1 MLVVIDTNVLV
12 SAFWSRKGAPAQILA
27 LIQNGRLTPCYDSRI
42 LAEYRRI
49 LRRPKFNFF
58 EWEIIGVLTQI
69 ESDGMSVVPC
79 PLAVPFIDEEDRKF
93 YEVARHCN
101 ATLITGNLKHFPKDE
116 FVISVAEFMTSILPD
131 GQ

>member
-12 SAFWSRKGAPAQILA
+12 SAFWSKNGAPAQILA

-49 LRRPKFNFF
+49 LRRSKFDFS
-58 EWEIIGVLTQI
+58 EWEIAGVLAQI

-79 PLAVPFIDEEDRKF
+79 PLDVPFTDEDDRKF
-93 YEVARHCN
+93 YEVAKHCD
-101 ATLITGNLKHFPKDE
+101 ATLITGNLKHFP
-116 FVISVAEFMTSILPD
+116 T
-131 GQ
+131 